1 MRTPGASWPRAVRVT
16 RSTAVA
22 HEPNCDERGFTL
34 VELMVV
40 VMILGILMT
49 IAMVTFA
56 RTREPAIDRSAQAL
70 LTNGVQAVHVVYSD
84 TRSFSDITRT
94 DLADAEPAIKWR
106 DETTAVEA
114 ARHEVSTAIGAV
126 AGVDYVVLST
136 HTKNG
141 DCLAVREANDSPT
154 LYQRVAG
161 DLCPANAFDPSFGWV
176 AQWPPR

>member
-1 MRTPGASWPRAVRVT
+1 
-16 RSTAVA
+16 VA
-22 HEPNCDERGFTL
+22 HDPNLDERGFTL

-40 VMILGILMT
+40 VMILGILMA
-49 IAMVTFA
+49 IATVAFTH
-56 RTREPAIDRSAQAL
+56 TREPAIDRSAQAL
-70 LTNGVQAVHVVYSD
+70 LTNGVQAVRVVYSD

-94 DLADAEPAIKWR
+94 DLADAEPAIKWH

-114 ARHEVSTAIGAV
+114 ARHEVSVAIGTV
-126 AGVDYVVLST
+126 SGVDFVVLTT

-161 DLCPANAFDPSFGWV
+161 DLCPASAFDPSFGWV